1 VDSYLASVKLELSKL
16 NSFFDCNAKASSF
29 PKLGFLL
36 IRSASASP
44 SAGVSSDGP
53 NGHHSNTINQDCG
66 YGRVYTQ
73 THDPVKGTLLHPP
86 PPNSPPRS
94 FSKPIL
100 DLFVFAQQF
109 DQGFIGSVG
118 KLPKINF
125 PKFDGENPRLLQS
138 CNENYFDMY
147 VVELDVCVRVATM
160 HFEGPTA
167 RWLQSMH
174 HRIRHA
180 IWTEPCSWIHDRFGQ
195 DQQESLICQL
205 FHIK

>member
-1 VDSYLASVKLELSKL
+1 MDPNVRLMFEEFMKQVCEEIHDGFAVHESVINNRLTGFEQADQRHEEQVTSLKSDAASFDKWFKEWKPQVDSYLASVKLELSKL
-16 NSFFDCNAKASSF
+16 NSFFDRDAKASSF

-66 YGRVYTQ
+66 YGHVYTQ

-100 DLFVFAQQF
+100 DLFAFAQQF
-109 DQGFIGSVG
+109 DQGFIGSMG

-125 PKFDGENPRLLQS
+125 PKFDGENPRLL
-138 CNENYFDMY
+138 
-147 VVELDVCVRVATM
+147 
-160 HFEGPTA
+160 
-167 RWLQSMH
+167 
-174 HRIRHA
+174 
-180 IWTEPCSWIHDRFGQ
+180 
-195 DQQESLICQL
+195 
-205 FHIK
+205 